1 MHKLEKKQRVFAIL
15 QLHAM
20 KHQTTHQIQNLIQ
33 LPLQSISSITRSKK
47 KAQSCGI
54 SGAYKLPTPDT
65 WAALPAQE
73 NHQPVGCWQSQ
84 QKSSPCHKAGGN
96 KLLSSGTDDAN

>member
-47 KAQSCGI
+47 KKHRVVVYQEPI
-54 SGAYKLPTPDT
+54 SFQRLTPGLPF
-65 WAALPAQE
+65 
-73 NHQPVGCWQSQ
+73 
-84 QKSSPCHKAGGN
+84 
-96 KLLSSGTDDAN
+96 LLRKTTNQ